1 MPKPCYTILQD
12 RAVIAVTGEDRRAF
26 LQGLV
31 SNDVE
36 RAGPGRAIHAAF
48 LTAQGK
54 YLHDFFIVVSGAGLG
69 DALLLDCEAARRDDL
84 VRRLSMYRLRSKV
97 AIEPRSEL
105 CVAAAFG
112 EGAAGKL
119 GLAREPNSEERG
131 AAVPFAGGV
140 AFIDPRLAAGGAR
153 VLLPEGGAAAAL
165 EKAGLA
171 AARPEDDDD
180 LRLSLGL
187 PDGSRDLI
195 VGKSTLLENG
205 FEELAGVDWDKGCFL
220 GQELTARTRYR
231 GLVKKR
237 LVPVCVEGALPEPGE
252 IIERRGREAGEM
264 RSGRGTRGLALL
276 RLEALGGDDAPLTAG
291 EARLIP
297 QKPDWAAF

>member
-1 MPKPCYTILQD
+1 MPKPRFAILED
-12 RAVIAVTGEDRRAF
+12 RAVIAVTGEDRCAF

-36 RAGPGRAIHAAF
+36 RVGSARAIHAAF

-54 YLHDFFIVVSGAGLG
+54 YLHDFFIAAQD
-69 DALLLDCEAARRDDL
+69 DALLLDCEAARRNDL
-84 VRRLSMYRLRSKV
+84 VQRLSMYRMRSKV
-97 AIEPRSEL
+97 TIEPRDEL

-112 EGAAGKL
+112 EGAVGKL
-119 GLAREPNSEERG
+119 GLGEERG
-131 AAVPFAGGV
+131 EAKTFADGV
-140 AFIDPRLAAGGAR
+140 AFVDPRLAAAGAR
-153 VLLPEGGAAAAL
+153 AIVPADGAATAL

-171 AARPEDDDD
+171 AVKPEDYDD

-195 VGKSTLLENG
+195 VGKSTLLESG
-205 FEELAGVDWDKGCFL
+205 FEELAGIDWDKGCFL

-237 LVPVCVEGALPEPGE
+237 LVPVSVDGALPKQGE
-252 IIERRGREAGEM
+252 IIHQNGREAGEM

-276 RLEALGGDDAPLTAG
+276 RLEAIENDREPLTAG

-297 QKPDWAAF
+297 SKPDWASF

>member
-1 MPKPCYTILQD
+1 MPKPSFTILED
-12 RAVIAVTGEDRRAF
+12 RAVIAVTGVDRTAF

-36 RAGPGRAIHAAF
+36 RAGPARAIYAAF

-54 YLHDFFIVVSGAGLG
+54 YLHDFFIAEFG
-69 DALLLDCEAARRDDL
+69 DAFLLDCEAARRDDL
-84 VRRLSMYRLRSKV
+84 VQRLSMYRLRSKV
-97 AIEPRSEL
+97 AIEPRFDL
-105 CVAAAFG
+105 CVAAVFG
-112 EGAAGKL
+112 EGSTNML
-119 GLAREPNSEERG
+119 GLSGERG
-131 AAVPFAGGV
+131 IAAAFADGV
-140 AFIDPRLAAGGAR
+140 AFVDPRLAAASAR
-153 VLLPEGGAAAAL
+153 ALLPADSAAPTL
-165 EKAGLA
+165 ENAGLA
-171 AARPEDDDD
+171 AAKPEDYDD

-195 VGKSTLLENG
+195 VGKSTLLESG

-237 LVPVCVEGALPEPGE
+237 LVPVSIEGALPEPGT
-252 IIERRGREAGEM
+252 IIEQDGREAGEM

-276 RLEALGGDDAPLTAG
+276 RLDALERDSEPLTAG
-291 EARLIP
+291 PARLTP
-297 QKPDWAAF
+297 KKPDWASF

>member
-1 MPKPCYTILQD
+1 MLEPAFAILED
-12 RAVIAVTGEDRRAF
+12 RAVIAVTGEDRTAF

-36 RAGPGRAIHAAF
+36 RAGPARAIYAAF

-54 YLHDFFIVVSGAGLG
+54 YLHDFFIAGHA

-84 VRRLSMYRLRSKV
+84 HKRLSMYRLRSKV
-97 AIEPRSEL
+97 AIEPRPDL
-105 CVAAAFG
+105 LVAAVFG
-112 EGAAGKL
+112 EGAADKL
-119 GLAREPNSEERG
+119 GLAGEPSSKERG
-131 AAVPFAGGV
+131 AAVVFAGGV
-140 AFIDPRLAAGGAR
+140 AFIDPRLAAASAR
-153 VLLPEGGAAAAL
+153 ALLPADSAAPAL
-165 EKAGLA
+165 ENAGLA
-171 AARPEDDDD
+171 AAGPEDYDDM
-180 LRLSLGL
+180 RLSLGL

-237 LVPVCVEGALPEPGE
+237 LVPVSIEGALPEPGT
-252 IIERRGREAGEM
+252 IIEQDGRVAGEM
-264 RSGRGTRGLALL
+264 RSGRGAQGLALL
-276 RLEALGGDDAPLTAG
+276 RLEALERGSQPLTAG
-291 EARLIP
+291 PARLTP
-297 QKPDWAAF
+297 QKPDWASF